1 MFRKALAALGF
12 VSVMAS
18 ALVAQAGHH
27 HHYGFWPK
35 LAARSVPE
43 LDGSM
48 VGLALALIGG
58 GLAVLHGRRRRA
70 RT

>member
-1 MFRKALAALGF
+1 MLRKSLAALAF
-12 VSVMAS
+12 VSVMAGGV
-18 ALVAQAGHH
+18 AAQAGH
-27 HHYGFWPK
+27 YFFWPK
-35 LAARSVPE
+35 LPPRSVPE

-48 VGLALALIGG
+48 IGVALALIGG